1 MTVCIQDCALPM
13 SMKLAS
19 VWTEGYHTCLLLDVS
34 GCRRAGWW
42 RRAVQLH
49 QAYGLMVM
57 SLTRHTGG
65 HYELYASTSPTKLN
79 VQA

>member
-1 MTVCIQDCALPM
+1 MHPRLRIADEYEACLCLD
-13 SMKLAS
+13 S
-19 VWTEGYHTCLLLDVS
+19 GYHTCLLLDVS